1 MQINNQTMPKAF
13 IHSNL
18 TWSSEF
24 TYQDQDSIKLQ
35 TNGLKEKLLA
45 NITHKIPLGNLQEIR
60 VKFAA
65 YITKVIGGELSVR
78 FNFFDV
84 NNKLVGQINWLSLK
98 EADTE
103 WQMHETC
110 KSRSEI
116 PENACSYNILVG
128 FRSQPNSQVEGTA
141 YFAELDYSISDISP
155 RQLGKIDAQPK
166 SCPKLILIVGL
177 QKSGTSLMARLLS
190 HTPIVSNPFGI
201 DPSAEGHDFWGNP
214 PMVKNGY
221 PAGAIYERSNGRNG
235 HEIDLEDATPEVAQ
249 VLASRL
255 EELKYATPI
264 ILNKNPHNV
273 LRIKWLRTLFP
284 RAVIVGVVRRSVPC
298 VFSLTKKLLFR
309 SSKEPNWKADWW
321 GMRVKGWQDLIREDK
336 ILQNS
341 LLWRAANQKLLNDRA
356 CLDFLV
362 PYHELCASPSY
373 WVNTIVSKALNNDS
387 LDVAYDFAP
396 LTCLDEEYLHGA
408 ELTSN
413 NDQYKSE
420 QDFKISQAKQ
430 IELPALDPKQIERIL
445 SVTKELEI
453 AFDIAEQSKV

>member
-1 MQINNQTMPKAF
+1 MKNQETPKPF

-18 TWSSEF
+18 AWSSEI
-24 TYQDQDSIKLQ
+24 TYQDQDSIVLA
-35 TNGLKEKLLA
+35 TNAPKDKLLA
-45 NITHKIPLGNLQEIR
+45 NITKKIPIGNVTEIR
-60 VKFAA
+60 AKVAV
-65 YITKVIGGELSVR
+65 YIAKIIAGELSVR
-78 FNFFDV
+78 FNFFDIK
-84 NNKLVGQINWLSLK
+84 NKLVGQINWFSAK

-103 WQMHETC
+103 WKIYETC

-128 FRSQPNSQVEGTA
+128 FRSQKNSQVEGKA
-141 YFAELDYSISDISP
+141 YFAELDYSIADINP

-214 PMVKNGY
+214 PMVQNGY

-235 HEIDLEDATPEVAQ
+235 HEIDLADATPEVAR

-255 EELKYATPI
+255 EQLKYLTPI

-273 LRIKWLRTLFP
+273 LRIKWLRALFP

-309 SSKEPNWKADWW
+309 ASREPNWSADWW
-321 GMRVKGWQDLIREDK
+321 GMRVRGWQDLIREDK

-341 LLWRAANQKLLNDRA
+341 LLWRAANQKLLEDQA

-362 PYHELCASPSY
+362 PYHDLCSAPNY
-373 WVNTIVSKALNNDS
+373 WVNSILAKALNNDS
-387 LDVAYDFAP
+387 LNVEFNFEP
-396 LTCLDEEYLHGA
+396 LTCLDDEYLQGA

-420 QDFKISQAKQ
+420 HDFKIAQTKQ
-430 IELPALDPKQIERIL
+430 IELPALDARQIEMIQ
-445 SVTKELEI
+445 SVTKELEV
-453 AFDIAEQSKV
+453 ALEIAEQSKV